1 MADGALRGTHRHFAI
16 SESRPEHVKQRVTLR
31 LVPGARPGGVRVDVV
46 HVVRGKAGVRQRRAH
61 RARRAGAVRGRL
73 RDVERVRALP
83 EPPNLGVD
91 LLCAARS
98 RVLQTLNN
106 QHTRALADHEP
117 GTGRVERTA
126 RRRVRVFLFRVV
138 FVVVLVVSR
147 QRVHLCFFDALRVQP
162 RLVQG
167 VNRAVRF
174 LRRRRRRRHQRFVRP
189 TLFPAKR
196 FLVRRIL
203 GVARVGRVGTRRLVF
218 AAVLFVPRALAFQET
233 RVFRT
238 GQRDPRALGFQ
249 LASQR
254 LAFAHLLAHPVAPL
268 QERQGLVAHQLRR
281 VQPGHHPGALLA
293 LTLIL
298 LHLGEFP
305 LLRLGELLHH
315 GQRVAA
321 PRTVLRPAAAARL
334 LFLLRA
340 RQHRIAARHAERRG
354 ELRG

>member
-1 MADGALRGTHRHFAI
+1 MRSADEHAGVPRGGGR
-16 SESRPEHVKQRVTLR
+16 RRR
-31 LVPGARPGGVRVDVV
+31 LVGGGHLRRRVFRVIRRRRCVRAERRDSPL
-46 HVVRGKAGVRQRRAH
+46 GGLLGVERADLLGERASRHERFFRR
-61 RARRAGAVRGRL
+61 RARRFARGVSR
-73 RDVERVRALP
+73 RIRV
-83 EPPNLGVD
+83 
-91 LLCAARS
+91 
-98 RVLQTLNN
+98 
-106 QHTRALADHEP
+106 
-117 GTGRVERTA
+117 
-126 RRRVRVFLFRVV
+126 RVV

-167 VNRAVRF
+167 VNRAVRL

-203 GVARVGRVGTRRLVF
+203 GVAPVGTRRLAA
-218 AAVLFVPRALAFQET
+218 AAVLFVPRALAFQQT

-293 LTLIL
+293 LALIL

>member
-138 FVVVLVVSR
+138 VVVVRSAILSQPQGGFRVGER
-147 QRVHLCFFDALRVQP
+147 ARPREARDGGRVHAALRPPGEHHVRLASLHGAERVAHGVRARRARGGGGSVRSAEVVRHAHLP
-162 RLVQG
+162 RG
-167 VNRAVRF
+167 
-174 LRRRRRRRHQRFVRP
+174 
-189 TLFPAKR
+189 
-196 FLVRRIL
+196 
-203 GVARVGRVGTRRLVF
+203 GVAQDSRDEERRQ
-218 AAVLFVPRALAFQET
+218 LF
-233 RVFRT
+233 
-238 GQRDPRALGFQ
+238 FQ
-249 LASQR
+249 LVSLEQASGVR
-254 LAFAHLLAHPVAPL
+254 HV
-268 QERQGLVAHQLRR
+268 RDVAH
-281 VQPGHHPGALLA
+281 
-293 LTLIL
+293 
-298 LHLGEFP
+298 
-305 LLRLGELLHH
+305 
-315 GQRVAA
+315 
-321 PRTVLRPAAAARL
+321 AAADA
-334 LFLLRA
+334 
-340 RQHRIAARHAERRG
+340 HAASIRVHGGGGFAG
-354 ELRG
+354 FGV